1 VTASGSS
8 SRGASVFSVRS
19 ATAADAAPMAGLS
32 GVLGYPV
39 SASVFGERL
48 ERLLA
53 RTESVILVAESSEGV
68 VGWLHGMEQEVL
80 ESGVRCE
87 ILGLVVDPGCRAQG
101 IGRGLVAAV
110 ERWAADRGVR
120 QITVRSNVARAESH
134 PFYQRLG
141 YTRSKTQH
149 VYRKVV

>member
-1 VTASGSS
+1 
-8 SRGASVFSVRS
+8 
-19 ATAADAAPMAGLS
+19 MAGLS

-39 SASVFGERL
+39 SASVFRERL

-53 RTESVILVAESSEGV
+53 RTENVILVADSSEGV
-68 VGWLHGMEQEVL
+68 VGWVHGMEQEVL

-87 ILGLVVDPGCRAQG
+87 IVGLVVNPGRRGQG

-110 ERWAADRGVR
+110 ERWAGDRGIR

-134 PFYQRLG
+134 PFYERLG

-149 VYRKVV
+149 VYRKAL